1 MTGVRNLAFLGVAS
15 TLTVAGSLLSAQES
29 ATRPLPTGTV
39 TGHVFCGDTQRP
51 ARLARVAL
59 VAVPT
64 PGGASAKAEQE
75 AEIGSSPATDYVE
88 TTLDGSFVL
97 TNVKPG
103 VYNLIVDKDG
113 YLLPLAE
120 LSPSDLNSASKE
132 EKARIAKRLQ
142 SVTVGSAQVVDRE
155 ITLERGGAVAGSV
168 TFDDGSP
175 AGDLQIA
182 VLTKGADGKWEK
194 GIAQRYRSSF
204 GRVHTDDR
212 GHYRVTGLPPGDYL
226 IEADLTLNEYTT
238 TTTPAASSGEQASV
252 MRMQRS
258 KYSLPIFSGNVW
270 RSQAG
275 TAFALGS
282 GEERSGVDLEFPL
295 SKLHQVTGQVLAKD
309 GHAVNSGKT
318 TLVNADDQS
327 KVTDTEINFE
337 DSKFHLEF
345 VPEGEFTL
353 KVTGAKDVR
362 KVQVAN
368 APGTVPRFHDEIK
381 TVRSFGDAHQALKVL
396 GETTGVV
403 LQLGE
408 VAKASAGSVPHDS
421 E

>member
-1 MTGVRNLAFLGVAS
+1 MTRVREAACLGVAFFLLV
-15 TLTVAGSLLSAQES
+15 THSLLCAQER
-29 ATRPLPTGTV
+29 ATRPLPPGTV

-64 PGGASAKAEQE
+64 PGAPSGKPEQE
-75 AEIGSSPATDYVE
+75 TEIGSSPATDYVE
-88 TTLDGSFVL
+88 TTLDGSFTL

-103 VYNLIVDKDG
+103 VYYIIVDKDG

-120 LSPSDLNSASKE
+120 FSPSDLKSASKE
-132 EKARIAKRLQ
+132 EKARLASRLQ
-142 SVTVGSAQVVDRE
+142 SVMVGSAQVVDRE

-168 TFDDGSP
+168 TYDDGSP
-175 AGDLQIA
+175 AGELEIA

-194 GIAQRYRSSF
+194 GIAQRYRSFF
-204 GRVHTDDR
+204 GRIHTDDR
-212 GHYRVTGLPPGDYL
+212 GHYRVAGLPPGDYL

-238 TTTPAASSGEQASV
+238 TTTPASSPGGDASV

-270 RSQAG
+270 RSKGA

-309 GHAVNSGKT
+309 GHAVNGGKA
-318 TLVNADDQS
+318 TLMNADDQS
-327 KVTDTEINFE
+327 KVTDTEINFD

-353 KVTGAKDVR
+353 KVSGAKDVR

-368 APGTVPRFHDEIK
+368 APGSVPRFHDETK
-381 TVRSFGDAHQALKVL
+381 TVRSFGDSQQTIKVL

-403 LQLGE
+403 LQVGE
-408 VAKASAGSVPHDS
+408 AAKTAVGSVAHDS